1 MDKRYGPTYTSLHQ
15 SYEEQRNV
23 HTEKYIV
30 NTGTQGTPK
39 QYNLIVMGAKKIL
52 DGYLNGSTSYRIKGV
67 FGRAPSSSRSKKQ
80 LHSNFFLPNTPAP
93 KTPDPPNPWI

>member
-52 DGYLNGSTSYRIKGV
+52 DRYLNGSTSYRIKAMTQLEKGHMMNI
-67 FGRAPSSSRSKKQ
+67 RTHLSQARLRSKRICT
-80 LHSNFFLPNTPAP
+80 S
-93 KTPDPPNPWI
+93 